1 LMSDSQAEDLRN
13 EALRKIGRNIVNLQR
28 MERYLK
34 LLVVRINLNGYISE
48 MEEVYRKRLKD
59 VERLTMGTLVDKLTD
74 GLYSSADPSLNPPDN
89 LKGVWVSSTFRIE
102 GGAEQKKTA
111 KKALTLVVKERNK
124 LVHRMLGEFDS
135 ASVESCRELIDLL
148 DQQQERIA
156 PHFDGILGLLRLLD
170 ESRMKLVEALKD
182 GELLEWMVRNGSN
195 L

>member
-1 LMSDSQAEDLRN
+1 MIDSPAEDLRN
-13 EALRKIGRNIVNLQR
+13 EALRKIGRNILNLQR

-34 LLVVRINLNGYISE
+34 LLVVRINLSGYLPE
-48 MEEVYRKRLKD
+48 LEKVYQKRLKD
-59 VERLTMGTLVDKLTD
+59 VERLPMGVLVDKLTD
-74 GLYSSADPSLNPPDN
+74 GLYSTADPNADSPDD

-102 GGAEQKKTA
+102 GGAEQKKAA

-124 LVHRMLGEFDS
+124 LVHKMLGEFDS

-148 DQQQERIA
+148 DQQHERII
-156 PHFDGILGLLRLLD
+156 PHFDGILGLLRSLD

-182 GELLEWMVRNGSN
+182 GELLEWMVRNESN